1 MDWKPASELPTPG
14 VKLWGWSA
22 SRGGPVVVMLVKGMD
37 RVLNGSD
44 YRFIDANSIPVNDVE
59 AWAYAVAPGETA

>member
-1 MDWKPASELPTPG
+1 MNWKPATELPKPG

-22 SRGGPVVVMLVKGMD
+22 SRGGPVVVMFVKQQVAYATG
-37 RVLNGSD
+37 
-44 YRFIDANSIPVNDVE
+44 YRFIDSNSIPVTDIE